1 MRLVDHL
8 KSLGL
13 SAHAAREALRSGKVW
28 VDGYP
33 TADAGREVDPR
44 RVIHEP
50 AAPRVRMGL
59 DPFVVHADER
69 LVVLWKPSGLL
80 SVAAPG
86 RRDEHT
92 AVGWVTHRFGQGL
105 AVHRLDE
112 GTSGLLLV
120 ARDEV
125 TRDRLKA
132 DFAEHRVERRYLA
145 FVAGQFPTGPRMVR
159 GTLVRDRGDGRRGSG
174 AGGEYAATELWGR
187 GPVGPHASLVEA
199 RLETGRTH
207 QVRIH
212 LAESGHPVLGD
223 PLYGPRGSAR
233 ACPRLALHA
242 YVLGFRH
249 PSTGR
254 SLRFEAPLAD
264 DLERWRRET
273 LARATSR
280 P

>member
-1 MRLVDHL
+1 MDHL

-28 VDGYP
+28 VDGFP
-33 TADAGREVDPR
+33 TADAGREVEPR
-44 RVIHEP
+44 RITYEP
-50 AAPRVRMGL
+50 DAPRVRMGL
-59 DPFVVHADER
+59 DPFVVHVDPQ
-69 LVVLWKPSGLL
+69 LVVIWKPSGLL

-86 RRDEHT
+86 RRDERT
-92 AVGWVTHRFGQGL
+92 AVGWVSHRLGQGL

-120 ARDEV
+120 ARDPA

-145 FVAGQFPTGPRMVR
+145 FVAGQYPTGTRVVR
-159 GTLVRDRGDGRRGSG
+159 STLVRDRGDGKRGS
-174 AGGEYAATELWGR
+174 APGGEEAVTELAGR
-187 GPVGPHASLVEA
+187 GPVGPAASLVEA

-212 LAESGHPVLGD
+212 LAEGGHPVLGD

-249 PSTGR
+249 PSGGR
-254 SLRFEAPLAD
+254 PLRFEAPLAD
-264 DLERWRRET
+264 DLEAWRREA
-273 LARATSR
+273 LARATPAS
-280 P
+280 